1 MLALKTKKIALIG
14 YGSISKAYLDVLG
27 DVPDTALVSIVEP
40 NINQMREFKNNQVKH
55 YLTVAE
61 MIAHEPKPDMAIV
74 CSPPNTHRNVLEQL
88 LKARVPTLVEKPIS
102 LTPED
107 SDRISAL
114 AIKNNVKIS
123 TAAKFR
129 FTAGLQIMKTMIQ
142 EGQIG
147 ELEEV
152 FCTFTGPLDA
162 NSNWRGNPEIAGGG
176 VWMDNGPHA
185 LDVVEM
191 LAGFIRKIRIT
202 KCAFEQNAPVEDEVE
217 VECLHDN
224 DVKSFILLSWNRQIK
239 APYAT
244 CVGTQG
250 ELKAEWNETL
260 LVKGGATQKISNGY
274 DKHNAFKSLLL
285 HFLNNNSNVPDHGSE
300 ALKWIQAGYR
310 SLQTGEWETIP

>member
-1 MLALKTKKIALIG
+1 MLALKTKKVALIG
-14 YGSISKAYLDVLG
+14 FGSISKAYVDILGELPDV
-27 DVPDTALVSIVEP
+27 ALTSIVEP
-40 NINQMREFKNNQVKH
+40 NINQIKEYKNNQVKH

-61 MIAHEPKPDMAIV
+61 MLSHDPKPDVAIV

-88 LKARVPTLVEKPIS
+88 LKARIPTLVEKPIS
-102 LTPED
+102 ISSED

-114 AIKNNVKIS
+114 SVKYNVKIA

-129 FTAGLQIMKTMIQ
+129 FTAGLQLMKSLIQ
-142 EGQIG
+142 EGAIG

-185 LDVVEM
+185 LDVVEI

-202 KCAFEQNAPVEDEVE
+202 KCLFDQNAAVEDEVE

-224 DVKSFILLSWNRQIK
+224 DVKSFILLSWNKQVA
-239 APYAT
+239 APYAH
-244 CVGTQG
+244 CMGTKG
-250 ELKAEWNETL
+250 ELRAEWNETL
-260 LVKGGATQKISNGY
+260 LIKDGVQQKICGGY
-274 DKHNAFKSLLL
+274 DKHNAFKSVLQ
-285 HFLNNNSNVPDHGSE
+285 HFLGNHTVPDHGPE

-310 SLQTGEWETIP
+310 SLQTGQWETLP

>member
-1 MLALKTKKIALIG
+1 MLLLKTKKVALIG
-14 YGSISKAYLDVLG
+14 HGSISKAYLDALV
-27 DVPDTALVSIVEP
+27 DVPDVVLTSIVEP
-40 NINQMREFKNNQVKH
+40 NINQMREVKNNQIKH

-61 MIAHEPKPDMAIV
+61 MLSHDPKPDVAIV
-74 CSPPNTHRNVLEQL
+74 CTPPNTHRNVLEQL
-88 LKARVPTLVEKPIS
+88 LKARIPTLVEKPIS

-107 SDRISAL
+107 ADRVLAL
-114 AIKNNVKIS
+114 SIKYNVKIA

-129 FTAGLQIMKTMIQ
+129 FTAGLQTMKTMLLDG
-142 EGQIG
+142 EIG

-162 NSNWRGNPEIAGGG
+162 NNNWRGNPEIAGGG

-185 LDVVEM
+185 LDVVET

-202 KCAFEQNAPVEDEVE
+202 KCLFEQNAAVEDEVE

-224 DVKSFILLSWNRQIK
+224 DVKSFILLSWNKQVK
-239 APYAT
+239 APYAQ
-244 CVGTQG
+244 CVGTLG

-260 LVKGGATQKISNGY
+260 LIKDNKQQKISGGY
-274 DKHNAFKSLLL
+274 DKHNAFKSLVQN
-285 HFLNNNSNVPDHGSE
+285 FLSSTQSIPDHGPE